1 MVFKNVFS
9 LGTRFTELMSLNAVR
24 MPRVYVSVDMGAAG
38 VVGVV
43 FCSFRSVFLVSFFPP
58 LDLGCDKDLSW
69 CRLGCSCR

>member
-9 LGTRFTELMSLNAVR
+9 PGTRFTELMSMNAVR
-24 MPRVYVSVDMGAAG
+24 MSRVYVSVDMVAG
-38 VVGVV
+38 VGAGVV
-43 FCSFRSVFLVSFFPP
+43 FCSFGSVFLVSFFFP